1 MLAFL
6 RRNQILFSSCFC
18 LLLSLYILT
27 ATARGQIKNEPVGA
41 LLMWILRP
49 LQIAGQG
56 TANWIKGFRDNYD
69 TLAGFRG
76 ENERLRKRVQT
87 LEIERQRLLEAEATN
102 RRLQQLLDFRSENEW
117 LRKRLQT
124 LEIERQRL
132 LEAEATNRR
141 LQQLLNFRSELPAG
155 AITASII
162 ASSATSWFQ
171 SCVLNKGSADGLRK
185 GMAVVTPL
193 GVVGKVVSV
202 TSRTAKVLLLTDP
215 NSGIDV
221 LIQRTRSR
229 GIVSGSLESGTV
241 LKYMKRSEDVQEGD
255 RLVTSG
261 MDNVFPKGLLVG
273 TVIKV
278 RKQNRGLFQS
288 VEVWPAVHAERVEEV
303 LVVSAETA
311 AAKK

>member
-6 RRNQILFSSCFC
+6 RRNQIFFSSCFC

-49 LQIAGQG
+49 LQMAGQG
-56 TANWIKGFRDNYD
+56 TANWIKGFRDHYD
-69 TLAGFRG
+69 TLAGFRS
-76 ENERLRKRVQT
+76 ENERLRKRLQA

-102 RRLQQLLDFRSENEW
+102 RRLQQLLDFR
-117 LRKRLQT
+117 
-124 LEIERQRL
+124 
-132 LEAEATNRR
+132 A
-141 LQQLLNFRSELPAG
+141 ELPNS
-155 AITASII
+155 AITATII

-171 SCVLNKGSADGLRK
+171 SCVLNKGSADGVRK

-193 GVVGKVVSV
+193 GVVGKVVAV
-202 TSRTAKVLLLTDP
+202 TGGTAKVLLLTDP

-221 LIQRTRSR
+221 LVQRTRSR

-241 LKYMKRSEDVQEGD
+241 LKYIKRSEDVQEGD

-261 MDNVFPKGLLVG
+261 LDNIFPKGLLVG
-273 TVIKV
+273 TVIRV

-288 VEVWPAVHAERVEEV
+288 VEVWPAVQAARVEEV
-303 LVVSAETA
+303 LVIGAPSE

>member
-6 RRNQILFSSCFC
+6 RRNQIFFSSCFC

-27 ATARGQIKNEPVGA
+27 ASARGQIKNEPIGA

-69 TLAGFRG
+69 TLAGFRS
-76 ENERLRKRVQT
+76 ENERLRKR
-87 LEIERQRLLEAEATN
+87 LN
-102 RRLQQLLDFRSENEW
+102 
-117 LRKRLQT
+117 T

-141 LQQLLNFRSELPAG
+141 LQQLLNFRSELPGG

-162 ASSATSWFQ
+162 AGSATSWFQ
-171 SCVLNKGSADGLRK
+171 SCVLNKGSADGVRK

-193 GVVGKVVSV
+193 GVIGKVVTV
-202 TSRTAKVLLLTDP
+202 TGRTAKVLLLTDP

-221 LIQRTRSR
+221 LVQRTRSR
-229 GIVSGSLESGTV
+229 GIISGSLESGTV
-241 LKYMKRSEDVQEGD
+241 LKYIKRSEDVQEGD

-261 MDNVFPKGLLVG
+261 LDNVFPKGMLVG

-278 RKQNRGLFQS
+278 RKQSRGLFQN
-288 VEVWPAVHAERVEEV
+288 VEVMPAAQASLVEEV
-303 LVVSAETA
+303 MVVSGESEAP
-311 AAKK
+311 KK

>member
-87 LEIERQRLLEAEATN
+87 LEVERQRLLEAEATN
-102 RRLQQLLDFRSENEW
+102 RRLQQLLDFRSE
-117 LRKRLQT
+117 
-124 LEIERQRL
+124 
-132 LEAEATNRR
+132 
-141 LQQLLNFRSELPAG
+141 LPGG

-162 ASSATSWFQ
+162 ANSATSWFQ
-171 SCVLNKGSADGLRK
+171 SCVLNKGSADGVRK

-193 GVVGKVVSV
+193 GIVGKVVSV
-202 TSRTAKVLLLTDP
+202 TGRTAKVLLLTDP

-221 LIQRTRSR
+221 LVQRTRSR

-261 MDNVFPKGLLVG
+261 LDTVFPKGLLVG

>member
-1 MLAFL
+1 MLAYL

-69 TLAGFRG
+69 TLAGFRS

-102 RRLQQLLDFRSENEW
+102 RRLQQLLDFRSE
-117 LRKRLQT
+117 
-124 LEIERQRL
+124 
-132 LEAEATNRR
+132 
-141 LQQLLNFRSELPAG
+141 LPGG

-162 ASSATSWFQ
+162 ANSATSWFQ
-171 SCVLNKGSADGLRK
+171 SCVLNKGSADGVRK

-193 GVVGKVVSV
+193 GIIGKVVSV
-202 TSRTAKVLLLTDP
+202 TGAD
-215 NSGIDV
+215 G
-221 LIQRTRSR
+221 
-229 GIVSGSLESGTV
+229 
-241 LKYMKRSEDVQEGD
+241 
-255 RLVTSG
+255 
-261 MDNVFPKGLLVG
+261 
-273 TVIKV
+273 
-278 RKQNRGLFQS
+278 
-288 VEVWPAVHAERVEEV
+288 
-303 LVVSAETA
+303 
-311 AAKK
+311 

>member
-56 TANWIKGFRDNYD
+56 TANWIKGFRDRYD
-69 TLAGFRG
+69 TLAGFR
-76 ENERLRKRVQT
+76 
-87 LEIERQRLLEAEATN
+87 
-102 RRLQQLLDFRSENEW
+102 SENDR

-141 LQQLLNFRSELPAG
+141 LQRLLDFRNELPAG

-162 ASSATSWFQ
+162 ANSATSWFQ
-171 SCVLNKGSADGLRK
+171 SCTLNKGSADGLRK
-185 GMAVVTPL
+185 GMGVVTPL
-193 GVVGKVVSV
+193 GVVGKVVAV
-202 TSRTAKVLLLTDP
+202 TGRTAKVLLVTDP

-221 LIQRTRSR
+221 LVQRTRSR

-261 MDNVFPKGLLVG
+261 LDNIFPKGLLVG

-278 RKQNRGLFQS
+278 RKQSRGLFQT
-288 VEVWPAVHAERVEEV
+288 VEVWPAVQAARVEEV
-303 LVVSAETA
+303 LVVSAETEA
-311 AAKK
+311 VKR

>member
-1 MLAFL
+1 MIEPAMLAFL
-6 RRNQILFSSCFC
+6 RRNQIFFSSCFC

-27 ATARGQIKNEPVGA
+27 ASARGQIKNEPIGA

-69 TLAGFRG
+69 TLAGFRS
-76 ENERLRKRVQT
+76 ENER
-87 LEIERQRLLEAEATN
+87 
-102 RRLQQLLDFRSENEW
+102 

-141 LQQLLNFRSELPAG
+141 LQQLLDFRSGLPAG

-162 ASSATSWFQ
+162 AASATSWFQ
-171 SCVLNKGSADGLRK
+171 SCVLNKGSTDGVRK

-193 GVVGKVVSV
+193 GVIGKVVSV
-202 TSRTAKVLLLTDP
+202 TGRTAKVLLLTDP

-221 LIQRTRSR
+221 LVQRTRAR

-241 LKYMKRSEDVQEGD
+241 LKYIKRSEDVQEGD

-261 MDNVFPKGLLVG
+261 LDSVFPKGMLAG

-278 RKQNRGLFQS
+278 RKQSRGLFQS
-288 VEVWPAVHAERVEEV
+288 VEVLPAVQASLVEEV
-303 LVVSAETA
+303 LVVSGETETA
-311 AAKK
+311 KK